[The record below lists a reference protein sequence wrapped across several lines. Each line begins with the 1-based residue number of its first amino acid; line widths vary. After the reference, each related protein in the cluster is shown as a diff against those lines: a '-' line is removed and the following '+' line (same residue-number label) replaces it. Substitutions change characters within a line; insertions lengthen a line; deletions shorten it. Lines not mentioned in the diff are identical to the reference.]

1 MVTKTATMDVS
12 NRYGGLTVVPA
23 SQAVGAEIK
32 NIDLANLD
40 DAATQSIRN
49 ALIDYQVLLFRG
61 QNISDAELVAFSA
74 RFGDLDL
81 APPQEHGQQTAS
93 GLPEIML
100 ISNVKENGVPIG
112 SLGDGE
118 AIWHSDMNY
127 VENPPLG
134 SALYAREVPPSGGD
148 TGFCNMYMALAA
160 LPADLRKRLEGL
172 SIKHDSSTTSGGYLR
187 AGFDEV
193 KDVSE
198 GPGAIHPIIQTH
210 PESGREVLYLGRRLN
225 AYVVGMSVAES
236 EALLDEV
243 WQYATLKEHTWHHQW
258 RVGDIVMWDNRTV
271 MHRRDAFDAS
281 ARRVMHRTQIGNRP
295 PIKRAV

>member
-1 MVTKTATMDVS
+1 MATKTATMDVS

-134 SALYAREVPPSGGD
+134 SALYAREVPPSGG
-148 TGFCNMYMALAA
+148 
-160 LPADLRKRLEGL
+160 
-172 SIKHDSSTTSGGYLR
+172 GYLR

-225 AYVVGMSVAES
+225 AYIVGMSVAES
-236 EALLDEV
+236 EVLLDEV